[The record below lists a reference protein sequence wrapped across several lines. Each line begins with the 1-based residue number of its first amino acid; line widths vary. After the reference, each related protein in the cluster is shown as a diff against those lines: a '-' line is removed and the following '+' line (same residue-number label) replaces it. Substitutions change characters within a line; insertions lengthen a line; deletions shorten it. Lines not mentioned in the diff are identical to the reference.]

1 MGSLFSS
8 DHKKDKGSKNKGGSS
23 NEGGNVRP
31 ARKDDQITDKDHAI
45 LDLKNSKD
53 RLKKYKKK
61 LEGES
66 GKLTEQAKHH
76 IRQQQKDR
84 ALLILKLKRMK
95 EQEVDKIDKQLLS
108 VMEMIDNIEW
118 EYTNLKVL
126 QALQEGNRALNKLH
140 NEMSYEDVVALL
152 DETNEAIEVENQINQ
167 LIAGQFN
174 PIDETELQNELA
186 ELMGEKLPTPPT
198 SNPTPTT
205 TSINLPDVPTHE
217 IQSSSKATTPTTTE
231 KKVAEAV

>member
-1 MGSLFSS
+1 
-8 DHKKDKGSKNKGGSS
+8 
-23 NEGGNVRP
+23 
-31 ARKDDQITDKDHAI
+31 
-45 LDLKNSKD
+45 
-53 RLKKYKKK
+53 
-61 LEGES
+61 
-66 GKLTEQAKHH
+66 
-76 IRQQQKDR
+76 
-84 ALLILKLKRMK
+84 MK

-108 VMEMIDNIEW
+108 VMEMINNIEW

-198 SNPTPTT
+198 STPTP

-217 IQSSSKATTPTTTE
+217 IQTSSKTTTPTATE